1 MLSDINVYKDG
12 DYLFFNSI
20 GLSSKIEDCL
30 LNTNYEVAPYI
41 VFVKKDDM
49 WSAFEL
55 DTKQKFLDYCAMS
68 EFDNSIRIVFEKFDY
83 GDLESLAIEMPIEIN
98 CYKYAG
104 DFEGEI
110 KAIDKYLEK
119 NAEKDNLPEGLIARL
134 KIEKIIASE
143 LIILQKHSTDKNK
156 NKSCKKK

>member
-1 MLSDINVYKDG
+1 MKLITLVNIVCSLANKENDKEEFHKVLSDINVYKDG

-83 GDLESLAIEMPIEIN
+83 NLVQLKSDISR
-98 CYKYAG
+98 YTKK
-104 DFEGEI
+104 F
-110 KAIDKYLEK
+110 K
-119 NAEKDNLPEGLIARL
+119 NTLVVKVF
-134 KIEKIIASE
+134 
-143 LIILQKHSTDKNK
+143 
-156 NKSCKKK
+156 